1 MTKLLIAGN
10 WKMHGTKTWAQDLAR
25 AVADGAVAKGAGQY
39 AHVDFLVCPSF
50 PLLYPVG
57 DVLSGGNVLLGA
69 QDCHSAE
76 QGAHTGDTSAV
87 TLADA
92 GVSHVIVGH
101 SERRVDHGE
110 TDAMVHDK
118 ALSAIKYGMVAIICI
133 GETELEQQNG
143 QTEHVLKTQILGSV
157 PTCST
162 GDTVVIAYEP
172 VWAIGTGKTPTAS
185 DVQKTHAFIRL
196 VLAEHLGDDEANA
209 MKILY
214 GGSVKPANAQEL
226 LSLPDVNG
234 ALVGGASLK
243 AHDFLG
249 IAKAIG

>member
-1 MTKLLIAGN
+1 MMKTLIAGN

-25 AVADGAVAKGAGQY
+25 GVAQGAGDC
-39 AHVDFLVCPSF
+39 AHIDLLVCPSF
-50 PLLYPVG
+50 PLLYPVA
-57 DVLSGGNVLLGA
+57 DVLAGSGVLLGA

-92 GVSHVIVGH
+92 GVSHVLVGH
-101 SERRVDHGE
+101 SERRVDHRE
-110 TDAMVHDK
+110 TDAMVQAK
-118 ALSAIKYGMVAIICI
+118 SQSVLAQGMTAIICI
-133 GETELEQQNG
+133 GETEDEQASG
-143 QTEHVLKTQILGSV
+143 QTQAILKKQILGSV
-157 PTCST
+157 PQNA
-162 GDTVVIAYEP
+162 TVDNTVIAYEP
-172 VWAIGTGKTPTAS
+172 VWAIGTGKTPTAD
-185 DVQKTHAFIRL
+185 DVQNTHAFIRG
-196 VLAEHLGDDEANA
+196 VLAEKLGADCAGA
-209 MKILY
+209 MRILY

-243 AHDFLG
+243 ADDFLG